1 MNYAPG
7 LDIAVSHDALRMV
20 NRERELREDIARKPD
35 APAAYAQLASLLRQA
50 QRVDEALALL
60 EDEIARRPSVIW
72 PLAIKAAVLT
82 AERRAEEA
90 VDAHGAVVALAP
102 PSALPWINYAH
113 ALKTAGRTAEAV
125 SAYRKALEIEPANG
139 TAWWGLADLRTVRFD
154 ATDVS
159 QMVAALS
166 AVEGK
171 LQHVHLQFALGKG
184 FGDLADYAASFRHY
198 QAANR
203 LRAELAPYDAQ
214 TTRALVD
221 SMSTL
226 LTPASLAKRHEWG
239 CSYTD
244 PIFIVGMP
252 RSGST
257 LVEQI
262 LASHPLVE
270 GVGELLELSEIA
282 AQMGATPNHI
292 ARLSGEELRRIGE
305 TYLQQTR
312 RHRLTQ
318 RPFFTDKMPSN
329 WQFVPLILLALPN
342 ARIID
347 VRRHAPACGLSAFT
361 SYFNLNTSFPTT
373 LTELADY
380 HRAYCDLMDRVEVLV
395 PGQILRVNYEQLVDD
410 SDAEI
415 RRLLHL
421 LGLPFDAECLHFHTN
436 KRAIHTPSAQQ
447 VRQPIYR
454 SALDHWRNYEHWLM
468 PFTSMSSSITK

>member
-1 MNYAPG
+1 MNYAPS
-7 LDIAVSHDALRMV
+7 LDIVSHDELRMV
-20 NRERELREDIARKPD
+20 NRERELREEIARKPD
-35 APAAYAQLASLLRQA
+35 TPAAYAQLASLLRQA

-102 PSALPWINYAH
+102 PAALPWINYAH

-125 SAYRKALEIEPANG
+125 SAYRKALQIEPANG

-184 FGDLADYAASFRHY
+184 LGDLGDYEMSFRHY
-198 QAANR
+198 QTANR
-203 LRAELAPYDAQ
+203 LRAELAPYDAEA
-214 TTRALVD
+214 TRVLVD
-221 SMSTL
+221 SMTSL
-226 LTPASLAKRHEWG
+226 LTPKSLAKRHERG
-239 CSYTD
+239 YSSTD

-270 GVGELLELSEIA
+270 GAGELFELSTIA
-282 AQMGATPNHI
+282 AQMGATPKL

-312 RHRLTQ
+312 RHRRIQ

-361 SYFNLNTSFPTT
+361 SYFNLQTSFPTT
-373 LTELADY
+373 LAELADY
-380 HRAYCDLMDRVEVLV
+380 YQTYCALMDQMEAVA
-395 PGQILRVNYEQLVDD
+395 PGQILRVNYERMVDD

-421 LGLPFDAECLHFHTN
+421 LGLPFDVECLRFHTN

-454 SALDHWRNYEHWLM
+454 SALDHWRNYERWLT
-468 PFTSMSSSITK
+468 PFTSMSASTTD